1 MAKADVETKD
11 GTKITIEGTP
21 EEISRIINLYR
32 EDNVSIHR
40 KGPKKFIKQKASSS
54 PTLTDKIRELIEEG
68 FFDKPKG
75 LANIKQGLE
84 EQGHF
89 VPITT
94 LSAIVLKL
102 VKQKE
107 LRRIKQQNKWT
118 YAKR

>member
-21 EEISRIINLYR
+21 EEVSKIINLYR
-32 EDNVSIHR
+32 EGNLFKHQ
-40 KGPKKFIKQKASSS
+40 KELKKFVKHKGSSK
-54 PTLTDKIRELIEEG
+54 PTLTDKVRELIAEG

-75 LANIKQGLE
+75 LANLKQGLE
-84 EQGHF
+84 EQGCF

-94 LSAIVLKL
+94 LSAIVLSL

-107 LRRIKQQNKWT
+107 LRRIKQQKKWA